1 VPKEQRE
8 TRVPK
13 AIRVLVVRR
22 DTKVRPASV
31 VLKVIKV
38 IKVPVV
44 IRGIKA
50 LGAIKVTKAL

>member
-8 TRVPK
+8 TKVPK
-13 AIRVLVVRR
+13 AIRVPVVRR

-31 VLKVIKV
+31 VLRVIKV

-44 IRGIKA
+44 IREIKVLGDIKA
-50 LGAIKVTKAL
+50 TKAL